1 MLERE
6 ARRAGR
12 DGFEPSPQRSVVS
25 GQRSRPPGRAH
36 PVARRLIA
44 LVVLGALALLAWSLI
59 SLFQPFKGSGKG
71 SVAVTIPSGAS
82 VGQIGDILHSRGV
95 VSSSFFFELRARL
108 DGKSGDLKPGVY
120 TLKRD
125 MSYSAALSA
134 LTQGVALKLIH
145 VTIPEGQ
152 DRSQVAQLVKADGLT
167 GSYITA
173 SVRSSELNLRRY
185 GARNLEGFLFPATYE
200 LKRGQSARDLVAKQL
215 QAFKDNLAG
224 LSLSSARKKNL
235 NVYDVVTIASM
246 VEREAAVPSD
256 RPLVASVIYNRLHD
270 HMPLQ
275 IDATLRFA
283 LHDWDKPLTLSQ
295 LASRSPYNTR
305 NRRGLPPGPIGNP
318 GLASL
323 RAAAHPARTSYLYY
337 VNKPFT
343 CHKLAFA
350 TTAAQQNAN
359 VARYNAA
366 RAKNGGR
373 EPVKC

>member
-1 MLERE
+1 V
-6 ARRAGR
+6 
-12 DGFEPSPQRSVVS
+12 F
-25 GQRSRPPGRAH
+25 
-36 PVARRLIA
+36 ARRLVALALIA
-44 LVVLGALALLAWSLI
+44 AFALLAWFLV
-59 SLFQPFKGSGKG
+59 SLFQPFKGDGKG
-71 SVAVTIPSGAS
+71 TVAVTIPPGAS
-82 VGQIGDILHSRGV
+82 VGEIGDILSKRGV

-108 DGKSGDLKPGVY
+108 GGKSGDLKPGSY
-120 TLKRD
+120 TLKHD

-134 LTQGVALKLIH
+134 LTKGVALKIIRA
-145 VTIPEGQ
+145 TIPEGL
-152 DRSQVAQLVKADGLT
+152 DRTQVAQLVKKDGLT
-167 GSYITA
+167 GNYLA
-173 SVRSSELNLRRY
+173 DSVRSSVLSPRHY
-185 GARNLEGFLFPATYE
+185 GGRQARNLEGFLFPATYE
-200 LKRGQSARDLVAKQL
+200 LKRGQSARDLVDKQL
-215 QAFKDNLAG
+215 QAFQDNLSG
-224 LSLSSARKKNL
+224 LNLKYANKKNL
-235 NVYDVVTIASM
+235 TVYDVVTIASM

-270 HMPLQ
+270 HMALQ

-283 LHDWDKPLTLSQ
+283 LHDWDKPLTVSQ

-305 NRRGLPPGPIGNP
+305 NRTGLPPGPIGNP

-323 RAAAHPARTSYLYY
+323 RAAAHPPRTSYLYY

-350 TTAAQQNAN
+350 STAAQQDAN

>member
-1 MLERE
+1 M
-6 ARRAGR
+6 
-12 DGFEPSPQRSVVS
+12 
-25 GQRSRPPGRAH
+25 
-36 PVARRLIA
+36 
-44 LVVLGALALLAWSLI
+44 ALALIAAFAALAWFLV
-59 SLFQPFKGSGKG
+59 SLFQPFKGGGTG
-71 SVAVTIPSGAS
+71 SVPVTIPSGAS
-82 VGQIGDILHSRGV
+82 VGQIGDILAERGV

-108 DGKSGDLKPGVY
+108 GGKSGDLKPGTY
-120 TLKRD
+120 TLKHD
-125 MSYSAALSA
+125 MSYSAALNA
-134 LTQGVALKLIH
+134 LTKGVALKIVR

-152 DRSQVAQLVKADGLT
+152 DRTQVAQLVKADGLT
-167 GSYITA
+167 GNYLTD
-173 SVRSSELNLRRY
+173 SVRSGDLNLRRY
-185 GARNLEGFLFPATYE
+185 GGSHARNLEGFLFPATYE
-200 LKRGQSARDLVAKQL
+200 LKRGQSAGDLVGKQL

-224 LSLSSARKKNL
+224 LNLSYARKKNL
-235 NVYDVVTIASM
+235 TVYDVVTIASM
-246 VEREAAVPSD
+246 VEREAAVPAD
-256 RPLVASVIYNRLHD
+256 RPLVASVIYNRLHG

-275 IDATLRFA
+275 IDATLRFV

-305 NRRGLPPGPIGNP
+305 NRTGLPPGPIGNP

-323 RAAAHPARTSYLYY
+323 RAAAHPARTSFFYY

-350 TTAAQQNAN
+350 STAAQQAIN